1 MYDFPILF
9 TYWVKGEGF
18 LVLDAATSLDDG
30 CEKVTEDSVHVD
42 IFDR

>member
-18 LVLDAATSLDDG
+18 LVLDAATSLDDSG
-30 CEKVTEDSVHVD
+30 EKVTEDGVHVD
-42 IFDR
+42 VFHR